1 LTFNDTQIEFNDTQ
15 FVILHAKISYA
26 IYQRY
31 QPMPYMA
38 YKATRGL
45 CSKNSQPLVVVAGL
59 SCRISAG
66 FAGKKSLAENLPEK
80 NAASRKSAE
89 KVRQPAEYK
98 KKIRLG
104 V

>member
-1 LTFNDTQIEFNDTQ
+1 MQL
-15 FVILHAKISYA
+15 LS
-26 IYQRY
+26 
-31 QPMPYMA
+31 MA

-45 CSKNSQPLVVVAGL
+45 CSKNSR
-59 SCRISAG
+59 RISAG
-66 FAGKKSLAENLPEK
+66 FAEKKSLTENPPEK
-80 NAASRKSAE
+80 NAASPKSAE